1 MLALYIEQLQSVD
14 ASETQWRT
22 LNRHVQELGHSGI
35 QSGGMKM
42 TLPAFN
48 NTQLVEVLNDAAES
62 SKLSLDEISF
72 SLDENAN
79 QPYLRYHATL
89 TVSSGY
95 PAIRRFLD
103 QVRLKQPEM
112 SLDSITCTR
121 DDITTVELA
130 CDLALSAFYR
140 KEAHG

>member
-1 MLALYIEQLQSVD
+1 
-14 ASETQWRT
+14 
-22 LNRHVQELGHSGI
+22 
-35 QSGGMKM
+35 
-42 TLPAFN
+42 
-48 NTQLVEVLNDAAES
+48 VLNDAAES

-103 QVRLKQPEM
+103 QVRIIDQERMYLK
-112 SLDSITCTR
+112 
-121 DDITTVELA
+121 
-130 CDLALSAFYR
+130 
-140 KEAHG
+140 